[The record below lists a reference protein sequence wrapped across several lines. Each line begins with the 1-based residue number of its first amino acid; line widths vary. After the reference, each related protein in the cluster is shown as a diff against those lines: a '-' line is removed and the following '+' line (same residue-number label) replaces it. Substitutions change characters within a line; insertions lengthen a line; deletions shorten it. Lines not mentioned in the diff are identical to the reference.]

1 MGTHPIFESD
11 FDCLTEFR
19 MMNRTIVTPI
29 RRLTNIQG
37 ALFVCDMQES
47 FRGSIKYFPEIAN
60 STANMIEFAKVM
72 EYPIA
77 VTEQYSRGLGKT
89 IHELEA
95 AHEFVLSDK
104 TQFSMFTP
112 EVNQFMEEHKPSDVF
127 ICGIEAH
134 ACIQCTVQDLIERN
148 INAHVVI
155 DAVSSGN
162 QVNRFSAFRQMEKI
176 GANLVTSEQVILQ
189 TMANAKHP
197 KFKSAQKILIKSPM
211 MDSGLES
218 FF

>member
-1 MGTHPIFESD
+1 M
-11 FDCLTEFR
+11 
-19 MMNRTIVTPI
+19 V
-29 RRLTNIQG
+29 
-37 ALFVCDMQES
+37 
-47 FRGSIKYFPEIAN
+47 
-60 STANMIEFAKVM
+60 EFAKVID
-72 EYPIA
+72 YPIA

-89 IHELEA
+89 IPELEA

-112 EVNQFMEEHKPSDVF
+112 EVNEFMEKHQPRFDPQPSLSMIYWSTKTNVFSDVF

-162 QVNRFSAFRQMEKI
+162 QVNRFSAFRHMEKI
-176 GANLVTSEQVILQ
+176 GANLVTSGAFQKNKFTLQSILPSC
-189 TMANAKHP
+189 KR
-197 KFKSAQKILIKSPM
+197 L
-211 MDSGLES
+211 
-218 FF
+218 FFLKLK